1 MVSYHM
7 NVCTTY
13 SLLILGIFRYRELLP
28 ALYQRTAHWLGQS
41 EDLFLSF
48 NLVFALGMK
57 HAGIIAKGSDDADDN
72 EDNNE
77 NLPE

>member
-1 MVSYHM
+1 M

-13 SLLILGIFRYRELLP
+13 SLLILGIFRYGELLP
-28 ALYQRTAHWLGQS
+28 ALYQRTAHWLGWS
-41 EDLFLSF
+41 KDPFLSF

-57 HAGIIAKGSDDADDN
+57 HAGIVAEGSDDADND

-77 NLPE
+77 DLPE